1 MGIFLL
7 CEAAYSNTVDQD
19 KLFQKAGYQVN
30 PGLPLH
36 VQMKEVVLAA
46 SDQSRGV
53 SQVNIKAYCPTCMM
67 WSGSWGWRSYWGTVR
82 VWWGSCVGLTGS
94 RASRIWLELPSSLR
108 WPLICSRTTAG
119 TAGSQISVS
128 SHENGFFIL
137 IHQKVHT
144 AVL

>member
-53 SQVNIKAYCPTCMM
+53 SQVNIKAYSPTCMM
-67 WSGSWGWRSYWGTVR
+67 
-82 VWWGSCVGLTGS
+82 
-94 RASRIWLELPSSLR
+94 
-108 WPLICSRTTAG
+108 
-119 TAGSQISVS
+119 
-128 SHENGFFIL
+128 
-137 IHQKVHT
+137 
-144 AVL
+144 